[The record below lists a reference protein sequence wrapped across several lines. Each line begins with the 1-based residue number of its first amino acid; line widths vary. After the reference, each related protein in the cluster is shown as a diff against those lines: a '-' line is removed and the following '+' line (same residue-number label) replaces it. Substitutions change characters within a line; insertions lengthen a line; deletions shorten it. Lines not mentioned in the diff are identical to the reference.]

1 VQAYIARRLLQ
12 AVPVL
17 LLLTFLVFSLQLMLP
32 GDPVTELIGTSGG
45 QALTP
50 QQIAIYRKELRLDQ
64 PIPVQYAHWLS
75 RVAQGDL
82 GKSIKSQRPITTEL
96 RARIPVTLQLGLA
109 ALFLAIVVSFPLGVL
124 AAVYSNTLL
133 DRIITVVSIAGVS
146 IPNFFLG
153 ILLIILFAVKLRW
166 LPASGFTEITSDPA
180 KAIRLLIL
188 PAFVLSAGGIGGL
201 TRFIRSS
208 LLEVLRTDYV
218 RTARAKG
225 LPGRRV
231 VWIHALKNGMLPVAT
246 IVGLQI
252 GFLLAGAV
260 IVEQI
265 FAIPGIGRFVIAG
278 LSDKDFPV
286 VQGCVLL
293 IGICVLLS
301 SLLTDLAYAVLD
313 PRIRFG

>member
-133 DRIITVVSIAGVS
+133 DRVITVVSIAGVS

-293 IGICVLLS
+293 IGTCVLLA

>member
-109 ALFLAIVVSFPLGVL
+109 ALFLAIVVSFPVGVL

-133 DRIITVVSIAGVS
+133 DRVITVVSIAGVS

>member
-109 ALFLAIVVSFPLGVL
+109 ALFLAIAVSFPLGVL

-133 DRIITVVSIAGVS
+133 DRVITVVSIAGVS

>member
-109 ALFLAIVVSFPLGVL
+109 ALFLAIAVSFPLGVL

-166 LPASGFTEITSDPA
+166 LPASGFTEITSDPV

-293 IGICVLLS
+293 IGTCVLLS

>member
-124 AAVYSNTLL
+124 AAVYSNSLL
-133 DRIITVVSIAGVS
+133 DRVITVVSIAGVS

-293 IGICVLLS
+293 IGTCVLLA

>member
-109 ALFLAIVVSFPLGVL
+109 ALFLAIAVSFPLGVL

>member
-166 LPASGFTEITSDPA
+166 LPASGFTEITSDPV

>member
-1 VQAYIARRLLQ
+1 
-12 AVPVL
+12 
-17 LLLTFLVFSLQLMLP
+17 
-32 GDPVTELIGTSGG
+32 
-45 QALTP
+45 
-50 QQIAIYRKELRLDQ
+50 
-64 PIPVQYAHWLS
+64 
-75 RVAQGDL
+75 
-82 GKSIKSQRPITTEL
+82 
-96 RARIPVTLQLGLA
+96 
-109 ALFLAIVVSFPLGVL
+109 
-124 AAVYSNTLL
+124 
-133 DRIITVVSIAGVS
+133 
-146 IPNFFLG
+146 
-153 ILLIILFAVKLRW
+153 
-166 LPASGFTEITSDPA
+166 
-180 KAIRLLIL
+180 
-188 PAFVLSAGGIGGL
+188 
-201 TRFIRSS
+201 
-208 LLEVLRTDYV
+208 VLRTDYV

-293 IGICVLLS
+293 IGTCVLLS

>member
-17 LLLTFLVFSLQLMLP
+17 LLLTFLVFSLQLVLP

-109 ALFLAIVVSFPLGVL
+109 ALFLAIAVSFPLGVL

>member
-1 VQAYIARRLLQ
+1 
-12 AVPVL
+12 VPVL

-133 DRIITVVSIAGVS
+133 DRVITVVSIAGVS

>member
-133 DRIITVVSIAGVS
+133 DRVITVVSIAGVS

-293 IGICVLLS
+293 IGTCVLLS

>member
-133 DRIITVVSIAGVS
+133 DRVITVVSIAGVS

>member
-109 ALFLAIVVSFPLGVL
+109 ALFLAIAVSFPLGVL

-293 IGICVLLS
+293 IGTCVLLA

>member
-109 ALFLAIVVSFPLGVL
+109 ALFLAIAVSFPLGVL

-293 IGICVLLS
+293 IGTCVLLS

>member
-133 DRIITVVSIAGVS
+133 DRVITVVSIAGVS

-166 LPASGFTEITSDPA
+166 LPASGFTEITSDPV

-293 IGICVLLS
+293 IGTCVLLA